1 MSCCNGVSSQW
12 GGDVWQL
19 IDEEERLEFKLRI
32 DGFNDL
38 RIVQAR
44 SCRVDVLS
52 VRGVPHDEELGFMSV
67 PDVEGEIDLRY
78 HPVEHRGGHVR
89 VRDLC

>member
-1 MSCCNGVSSQW
+1 M
-12 GGDVWQL
+12 
-19 IDEEERLEFKLRI
+19 
-32 DGFNDL
+32 
-38 RIVQAR
+38 
-44 SCRVDVLS
+44 DVLS
-52 VRGVPHDEELGFMSV
+52 VRGVPHDEELGFISV